1 MKRITKYAVLTLSFA
16 AMAFAACACGTST
29 SSTTTEEATI
39 EATEVP
45 GALQNSKYLTV
56 FP

>member
-1 MKRITKYAVLTLSFA
+1 MKKITKYAVLTLSIA
-16 AMAFAACACGTST
+16 AMTFVACACGSST

-45 GALQNSKYLTV
+45 GAVQNSK
-56 FP
+56 